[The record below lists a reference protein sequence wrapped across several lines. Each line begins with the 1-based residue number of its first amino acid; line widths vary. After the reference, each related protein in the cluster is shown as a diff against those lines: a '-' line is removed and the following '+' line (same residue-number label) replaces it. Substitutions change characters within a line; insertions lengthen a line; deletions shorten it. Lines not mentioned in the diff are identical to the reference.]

1 MNHGKISLFGNFG
14 TRNLGNECT
23 LQAVI
28 HNVREH
34 LPDVCI
40 DCICSD
46 PEDVSARYN
55 IPAIPI
61 YYRHRNA
68 SRSRAEAPRTNTLV
82 RLFRRVFIRLPQEIL
97 HWITAFRALKDT
109 RMLIMTGTG
118 MLTDFGI
125 TPLDLHYEILK
136 WSLAAKL
143 RRCKVAFLSVGG
155 SQLDRPLSRWLV
167 KSALS
172 LAAYRSYRDRFSR
185 DCLDS
190 IGANTSADPIYPD
203 LAFSFPR
210 TKLPDSPHRN
220 RTERVIG
227 VGLMDYYGKESRRE
241 TGEHVYRAYLET
253 MAMFTGWL
261 LNQRYTVRL
270 LIGDVSY
277 DKRAKHDLIEALHRD
292 RVTYDD
298 RQLIDEPVFS
308 VEQLLTQLA
317 TTEMVVATR
326 FHNIV
331 LALLLNKPVVS
342 IAYDPKIDAV
352 MAAAGLA
359 AYCQPIDDV
368 DLQKLVERFSRL
380 EANSETVKTDL
391 MRQVEEHRRVLDEQY
406 AVIFRM
412 FATTDVATAPR
423 VSQSHTQPSVPK
435 W

>member
-1 MNHGKISLFGNFG
+1 M
-14 TRNLGNECT
+14 
-23 LQAVI
+23 
-28 HNVREH
+28 
-34 LPDVCI
+34 
-40 DCICSD
+40 
-46 PEDVSARYN
+46 
-55 IPAIPI
+55 
-61 YYRHRNA
+61 
-68 SRSRAEAPRTNTLV
+68 
-82 RLFRRVFIRLPQEIL
+82 
-97 HWITAFRALKDT
+97 
-109 RMLIMTGTG
+109 
-118 MLTDFGI
+118 
-125 TPLDLHYEILK
+125 
-136 WSLAAKL
+136 
-143 RRCKVAFLSVGG
+143 
-155 SQLDRPLSRWLV
+155 
-167 KSALS
+167 
-172 LAAYRSYRDRFSR
+172 
-185 DCLDS
+185 
-190 IGANTSADPIYPD
+190 
-203 LAFSFPR
+203 
-210 TKLPDSPHRN
+210 
-220 RTERVIG
+220 
-227 VGLMDYYGKESRRE
+227 
-241 TGEHVYRAYLET
+241 
-253 MAMFTGWL
+253 

-423 VSQSHTQPSVPK
+423 VSQSHTQCCISR
-435 W
+435 